1 MAEVHQKYDFI
12 DPYDPMWDRSPF
24 KAKSDLPKHQYFA
37 EYANQLRDTEGFH
50 VDLIP
55 IASCSR
61 WILPRNV
68 NSPMTIKAAEAA
80 IKEFNT
86 LKGANLKLRQILSS
100 NCMLLE
106 SVLYFLTFQCSDNS
120 FYEAKI
126 YLHDSGYELVKFR
139 SAKFWPRKSKYTNEE
154 GGAEPEGSQIIGK
167 KRKKKDKNTNEE
179 SDAEPEGSQIIGK
192 NRKK

>member
-37 EYANQLRDTEGFH
+37 EYANQLRDTEG
-50 VDLIP
+50 
-55 IASCSR
+55 
-61 WILPRNV
+61 
-68 NSPMTIKAAEAA
+68 
-80 IKEFNT
+80 
-86 LKGANLKLRQILSS
+86 ANLKLRQILSS
-100 NCMLLE
+100 NCVLLE
-106 SVLYFLTFQCSDNS
+106 SVLYFLTFQCSDNC

-139 SAKFWPRKSKYTNEE
+139 SAKFWPRKDKNTNEE
-154 GGAEPEGSQIIGK
+154 GGAEL
-167 KRKKKDKNTNEE
+167 
-179 SDAEPEGSQIIGK
+179 EGSQIIGK

>member
-12 DPYDPMWDRSPF
+12 DPYDPMWDCSPF

-55 IASCSR
+55 IAACSR
-61 WILPRNV
+61 WILPRDV
-68 NSPMTIKAAEAA
+68 NSPMTIEAAEAA
-80 IKEFNT
+80 IKEINT

-100 NCMLLE
+100 NCVLLE

-167 KRKKKDKNTNEE
+167 KRKKKDKKTNEE
-179 SDAEPEGSQIIGK
+179 GGAEPEGSQIIGK
-192 NRKK
+192 KRKM